1 MSALVLAY
9 RGTTATGRTA
19 EERRLLRA
27 FEACDP
33 IRRESLLYLADV
45 FARNSARGRK
55 RRTRPNVGKPAITID
70 PDNREGA

>member
-9 RGTTATGRTA
+9 RGTTVTGRTA

-45 FARNSARGRK
+45 FARNSAQ
-55 RRTRPNVGKPAITID
+55 
-70 PDNREGA
+70 GA